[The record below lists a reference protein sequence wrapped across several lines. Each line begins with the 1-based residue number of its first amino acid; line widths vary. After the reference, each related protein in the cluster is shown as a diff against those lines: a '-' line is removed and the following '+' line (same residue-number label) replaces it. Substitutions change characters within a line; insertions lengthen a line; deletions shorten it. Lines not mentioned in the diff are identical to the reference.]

1 MVKYRYIC
9 GLMKNL
15 IGSYECK
22 LDNKGRFAIP
32 MSLKKQMGVVI
43 EEGFV
48 LKRSVFQKCLELIPM
63 SEWNSTM
70 NKINRLNQFI
80 KKNNDFIRLFTSGVK
95 LVESDENGRVLVAK
109 DLVTF
114 ADLKKYLV
122 LSTSVGIIEIWD
134 KNQYEKAISE
144 SIDDFA
150 VLAEEVMGNIN
161 GDVVS

>member
-1 MVKYRYIC
+1 
-9 GLMKNL
+9 MKNL
-15 IGSYECK
+15 IGSFECK
-22 LDNKGRFAIP
+22 LDNKGRFALP
-32 MSLKKQMGVVI
+32 MSLKKQMGRAI

-70 NKINRLNQFI
+70 DKINGLNRFV

-95 LVESDENGRVLVAK
+95 LVELDANGRILIAK

-114 ADLKKYLV
+114 AGLRKDLAI
-122 LSTSVGIIEIWD
+122 STSVGIIELWD
-134 KNQYEKAISE
+134 KDQYEKATSE

-150 VLAEEVMGNIN
+150 TLSEEVMGNIN
-161 GDVVS
+161 GHVVS